1 MPFSFMTLRPL
12 LSLVAVTL
20 LAAPVLLTAQTSS
33 SEEERLEKLMA
44 DSAQWYVPRTTVSVG
59 FRMLSSGGKVAFG
72 NLGSVPFNITVPPRS
87 DGEVSRSYN
96 NGEVL
101 KDGVRNNEGTATD
114 TNGDGVNDTLI
125 QNSTPG
131 TRYAAFTT
139 YTKIVRDAAG
149 NAVLNED
156 GTNKTESVTVQTGD
170 MIAYT
175 PGQTRSW
182 GYGSSSQLTADGRV
196 AMSTYSAVSEGQG
209 YTKEAGA
216 SGGVEFQYVRTLSK
230 PTARLQWGIL
240 GGITLN
246 GINSKTAGTVTATLK
261 ARTDYYSLLGNT
273 APEAPY
279 SGPTFADYLDPATG
293 TVVTHPDTGADLS
306 GSASGS
312 GVETTPPL
320 ASTPDGPTV
329 ETSVAGGATVEGN
342 WQIKG
347 AYFMMRLG
355 PTIRTQLTQR
365 LGVNASIGLAGAFAG
380 TSYSAF
386 ERFQVPD
393 LDGSYVGSLST
404 PEQSTANKFLSG
416 YYADVNIEWVAN
428 ERTGLFGGFTAQKF
442 DGYDQFVGSRTARI
456 DLGSSVGV
464 RGGVSIK
471 F

>member
-1 MPFSFMTLRPL
+1 MPFPFMTLRPL
-12 LSLVAVTL
+12 LPFVAFTL

-33 SEEERLEKLMA
+33 SEEERLEKLMS
-44 DSAQWYVPRTTVSVG
+44 DSAQWYVPRTTVSIG
-59 FRMLSSGGKVAFG
+59 FRMLSSGGKVNFG
-72 NLGSVPFNITVPPRS
+72 NLGSVPFEIDVPALS
-87 DGEVSRSYN
+87 EGEVNRSYN
-96 NGEVL
+96 NGAVL
-101 KDGVRNNEGTATD
+101 KDALRGNESTGSD
-114 TNGDGVNDTLI
+114 TNGDGVNDTFT

-131 TRYAAFTT
+131 TRYAAYTT
-139 YTKIVRDAAG
+139 YSKIVRDADG

-156 GTNKTESVTVQTGD
+156 GTSKTESVTVQTGD

-182 GYGSSSQLTADGRV
+182 GYGSASQLTADGRV

-209 YTKEAGA
+209 YAKEAGA
-216 SGGVEFQYVRTLSK
+216 SAGVEFQYVRTLSK
-230 PTARLQWGIL
+230 PAARLQWGIL

-246 GINSKTAGTVTATLK
+246 GINSKTAGSVTSTLK
-261 ARTDYYSLLGNT
+261 IRTDYYSLLGNT
-273 APEAPY
+273 APAAPFT
-279 SGPTFADYLDPATG
+279 GPTFADYLDPVTG
-293 TVVTHPDTGADLS
+293 TTITHPDTGADLS
-306 GSASGS
+306 GKDSGS
-312 GVETTPPL
+312 GLETTVPL

-329 ETSVAGGATVEGN
+329 ESSVAGGAKVEGV
-342 WQIKG
+342 WQVRG

-365 LGVNASIGLAGAFAG
+365 LGLNASIGVAGAYAG
-380 TSYSAF
+380 TSYSVS

-393 LDGSYVGSLST
+393 LESAFVGDISGQ
-404 PEQSTANKFLSG
+404 EQSSESKFLNG
-416 YYADVNIEWVAN
+416 YYADLNIEWVAN

-442 DGYDQFVGSRTARI
+442 DGYDQSVGSRTARI